1 VLPYFVDLPH
11 CRHQHVGFTNWII
24 HRRFQRV
31 QFRQVKYPSKKC
43 GAFYEELFG
52 KNRRIHFLE

>member
-31 QFRQVKYPSKKC
+31 QFRQVKYPSKNV
-43 GAFYEELFG
+43 ELFM
-52 KNRRIHFLE
+52 KNFLENFGESIS